1 MADCANKQSLQ
12 ASLFSLS
19 LSLCLLF
26 FLPFHFD
33 PLFFPFFPFLPLTG
47 LSVLSFTTSPP
58 VAIPLTISSP
68 LSSSRHLPDGFTFLL
83 VTRYFFVC
91 VCVSVFLSL
100 QCSLCHWHSPI
111 IHKAYLMLGLNFP
124 FFFFFPLFFLIRTF
138 CTVAMVISN
147 SGGGQRVGGLLA
159 LCKKELTQLPTFC
172 IACYVR
178 ELVVEFFNIS
188 SCFCPLGLLFVTCRS
203 STALPLPPP
212 SPPPAFCPSVAEPP
226 CRT

>member
-12 ASLFSLS
+12 ASLFS

-68 LSSSRHLPDGFTFLL
+68 LSSSRHLPNGFTFLL

-91 VCVSVFLSL
+91 VCVSVSL
-100 QCSLCHWHSPI
+100 F
-111 IHKAYLMLGLNFP
+111 AV
-124 FFFFFPLFFLIRTF
+124 LF
-138 CTVAMVISN
+138 VS
-147 SGGGQRVGGLLA
+147 LA
-159 LCKKELTQLPTFC
+159 L
-172 IACYVR
+172 
-178 ELVVEFFNIS
+178 S
-188 SCFCPLGLLFVTCRS
+188 HHS
-203 STALPLPPP
+203 
-212 SPPPAFCPSVAEPP
+212 
-226 CRT
+226 